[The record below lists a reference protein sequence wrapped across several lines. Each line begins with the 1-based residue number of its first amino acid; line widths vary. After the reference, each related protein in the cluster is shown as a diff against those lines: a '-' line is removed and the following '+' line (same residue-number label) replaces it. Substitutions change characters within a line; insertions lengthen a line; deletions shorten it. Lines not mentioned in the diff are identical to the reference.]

1 MVNSGGVMRLVKQYN
16 SEYARREII
25 RTLFKDMSRDH
36 YVAAEHLIIE
46 LQQIVRD
53 AARTER
59 LRAMK

>member
-1 MVNSGGVMRLVKQYN
+1 MRLVKQYN

-25 RTLFKDMSRDH
+25 RTLFKDMSREH
-36 YVAAEHLIIE
+36 YVAAEHLIVE
-46 LQQIVRD
+46 LQQIVRE